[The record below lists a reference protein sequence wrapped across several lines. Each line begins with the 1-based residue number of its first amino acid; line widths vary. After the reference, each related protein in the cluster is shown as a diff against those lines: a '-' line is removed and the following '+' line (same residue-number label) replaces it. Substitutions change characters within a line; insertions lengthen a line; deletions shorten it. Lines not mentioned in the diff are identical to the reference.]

1 LTNQELI
8 QYFQAYLE
16 DQKHYS
22 NNTVIAYTDDVLS
35 LDSFLT
41 QEDLGDIF
49 HLSERTAKFYISYLH
64 NRYSPKSIRRKISS
78 VRTLFDLLISDQLL
92 SVNPFANVALPK
104 VEKSLP
110 KFIYENELSDF
121 LDHID
126 TTTLKGKR
134 DLALFELLYGAGLRV
149 SELVQ
154 LKLNEVDL
162 HTKTLLIHGKGSKDR
177 YVPIHQTAIDR
188 MNDYL
193 ILVRPVFKARNEKP
207 DDRTF
212 FLNFK
217 GFALTTRGVRDILD
231 KELTRQALTLNVTPH
246 SFRHSFATHLL
257 NHGVDLRT
265 VQELLGHVSLSTTQ
279 IYTKTSNESLKK
291 AFYTSHPRAKI
302 IND

>member
-1 LTNQELI
+1 MT
-8 QYFQAYLE
+8 
-16 DQKHYS
+16 
-22 NNTVIAYTDDVLS
+22 
-35 LDSFLT
+35 
-41 QEDLGDIF
+41 
-49 HLSERTAKFYISYLH
+49 
-64 NRYSPKSIRRKISS
+64 
-78 VRTLFDLLISDQLL
+78 DQLL

-154 LKLNEVDL
+154 LKLNEIDL

-193 ILVRPVFKARNEKP
+193 VLVRPVFKARNDKP
-207 DDRTF
+207 DDRTL

-231 KELTRQALTLNVTPH
+231 KEISRQALTLNVTPH

-291 AFYTSHPRAKI
+291 TFYTSHPRAKK